1 MKKYDLYP
9 ETSQPHQF
17 DISTATLHSNE
28 EYGAMDLLSSDTIT
42 AGEFITC
49 AFEFTAGRNGI
60 SPGGRI
66 QIFTDSDSDWDRPQV
81 SDPTGPN
88 YLLIESPETVRIY
101 PHIIDQRAITLR
113 MVSGRLEPGDKI
125 AVTYGDTSHG
135 GPGTRCQTFYESSIN
150 FYGATD
156 PDGASGLRV
165 LDNPTKVRIMGG
177 TIEGGSVHAPSD
189 LLLGRPFRLVVKS
202 EDRWGNPA
210 EEFNGQVEVKAPGLN
225 IDSKL
230 FSMDKSCGGVLV
242 LEGCEFREPGAS
254 NIEVIFR
261 EDGQELVVRSN
272 PIAITEEDVE
282 LKLFW
287 GDPHSGQVANP
298 LKIDE
303 YFEYAQNVS
312 AMDYAGFQ
320 RNDAQH
326 STSAYLIQ
334 QESEKKYYKP
344 HEFVVLPGFE
354 WSADWEH
361 GGHHN
366 VYFSRF
372 DMPMKR
378 WNGAN
383 RVGEPGESDLP
394 HILDLHE
401 YYRSTDTVI
410 TPHVGGQHAD
420 LQYHDPLLEPALE
433 ITSTHGTFEWF
444 LEESLSRGYEMGFL
458 GGNDCHT
465 GRPGDDRPG
474 YQERRYSKGGITG
487 TYARE
492 LTLSGI
498 LEALKKKRVYA
509 TTGAKIRAHLHVDDH
524 FIGSKYLAEKPPKI
538 NVKVAGTGPLER
550 IDLFRGT
557 ELIHTSDLRDS
568 YKESSVRILWSGA
581 SRRWS
586 FSGVV
591 WKGIIKFSNTKL
603 ENIERIRF
611 DSPRSHFWFDGDNE
625 IHFESWTCGYPSGFI
640 LDFEPNTD
648 PQIVLSLDSYLI
660 SSERRFG
667 EDVQLN
673 QTTESV
679 IPRNGLPPEVK
690 MTLAHGDSTRI
701 ETTMSEIQKES
712 ISLPLGGLNRNI
724 ILEKSPN
731 ETTTRAEVS
740 FTDNQMK
747 PGTNPYWAKITQ
759 QDMEM
764 AWLSPVF
771 ADYYPDSTEIE

>member
-1 MKKYDLYP
+1 MVG
-9 ETSQPHQF
+9 TNA
-17 DISTATLHSNE
+17 IS
-28 EYGAMDLLSSDTIT
+28 
-42 AGEFITC
+42 
-49 AFEFTAGRNGI
+49 R
-60 SPGGRI
+60 GGRI

-81 SDPTGPN
+81 NDPVGSN
-88 YLLIESPETVRIY
+88 YLSIDSPETVRIY
-101 PHIIDQRAITLR
+101 PHIIDQRGITLR
-113 MVSGRLEPGDKI
+113 VARGHLASKDKI
-125 AVTYGDTSHG
+125 TVTFGDTSYG
-135 GPGTRCQTFYESSIN
+135 GLGTRCQTFYESSIN
-150 FYGATD
+150 FYCAVD
-156 PDGASGLRV
+156 PDGVNGLRI
-165 LDNPTKVRIMGG
+165 LDNPTKIRVIGG
-177 TIEGGSVHAPSD
+177 SIESGSVHAPSD
-189 LLLGRPFRLVVKS
+189 VLLGKHFRLIVKA

-210 EEFNGQVEVKAPGLN
+210 EAFNGEVEVRAPGLN

-230 FSMDKSCGGVLV
+230 FSMDKSYGGVLV

-254 NIEVIFR
+254 YIEVIFR
-261 EDGQELVVRSN
+261 ESGQELLVSSN
-272 PIAITEEDVE
+272 PIEISEEDAE

-303 YFEYAQNVS
+303 YFEYARNVS
-312 AMDYAGFQ
+312 GMDYAGFQ
-320 RNDAQH
+320 RNDSGH
-326 STSAYLIQ
+326 SASAYLIQ

-372 DMPMKR
+372 DLPMKR
-378 WNGAN
+378 WNGGS
-383 RVGEPGESDLP
+383 RLGEPGETDLP
-394 HILDLHE
+394 HVLDLHE

-420 LQYHDPLLEPALE
+420 LQYHDPTLEPAFE
-433 ITSTHGTFEWF
+433 VTSTHGTFEWF

-474 YQERRYSKGGITG
+474 HQERRYSKGGITG

-492 LTLSGI
+492 LTLPGV

-509 TTGAKIRAHLHVDDH
+509 TTGARIRAYLHVDDH
-524 FIGSKYLAEKPPKI
+524 FIGSKYLAEKPPEI
-538 NVKVAGTGPLER
+538 NLKAVGTGPLER

-568 YKESSVRILWSGA
+568 FKENSIRILWSGA

-586 FSGVV
+586 YSGVV
-591 WKGIIKFSNTKL
+591 WKGVINFNNAKL
-603 ENIERIRF
+603 INVKRIRF
-611 DSPRSHFWFDGDNE
+611 DSPRSHFRFNGDNE
-625 IHFESWTCGYPSGFI
+625 IHFESWTCGYPSGLI

-648 PQIVLSLDSYLI
+648 PQIDLSLDSHLI
-660 SSERRFG
+660 SSESKFG
-667 EDVQLN
+667 EDVYLN
-673 QTTESV
+673 QLTESV
-679 IPRNGLPPEVK
+679 IPRNGFPAEVK
-690 MTLAHGDSTRI
+690 MTLAHGDSARI
-701 ETTMSEIQKES
+701 KTSMAEIQEEL
-712 ISLPLGGLNRNI
+712 ISFPLGGLNRNI
-724 ILEKSPN
+724 ILEKTPN
-731 ETTTRAEVS
+731 ESTTRAEVS
-740 FTDNQMK
+740 FTDNEMK

-764 AWLSPVF
+764 AWISPVF
-771 ADYYPDSTEIE
+771 VDYYPDSTEIE